1 MPKKTTTKKRTSK
14 KTIDE
19 IEFADGRIE
28 DKQKTATDIESLLAV
43 RGRNPFGTAIV
54 SDFEGK
60 LGEMN
65 LSQMQELAVKASIF
79 PSGNKTSLKNK
90 LKREFRSRFGSD
102 GEAVFNSQSEAPLM
116 DPNSSL
122 AKEIMDIL
130 NS

>member
-43 RGRNPFGTAIV
+43 RGSNPFGTAII

-102 GEAVFNSQSEAPLM
+102 GETVFNSQSEAPLM